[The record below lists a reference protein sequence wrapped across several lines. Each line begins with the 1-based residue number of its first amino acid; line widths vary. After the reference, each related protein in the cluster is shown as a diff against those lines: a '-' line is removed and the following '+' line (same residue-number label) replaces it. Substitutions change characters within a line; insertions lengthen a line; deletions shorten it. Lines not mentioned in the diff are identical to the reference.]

1 MAGQGLSVKWGGLEG
16 AVTYD
21 EEANE
26 EDGRESTSTGVDG
39 EPPNKIGEGGRERI
53 GIVFGDDVA

>member
-1 MAGQGLSVKWGGLEG
+1 MAGQVVGRVGGLEG

-26 EDGRESTSTGVDG
+26 EDGSESTSIAVDG
-39 EPPNKIGEGGRERI
+39 ESPNKIGEGGRERI
-53 GIVFGDDVA
+53 GIVFGDGVA